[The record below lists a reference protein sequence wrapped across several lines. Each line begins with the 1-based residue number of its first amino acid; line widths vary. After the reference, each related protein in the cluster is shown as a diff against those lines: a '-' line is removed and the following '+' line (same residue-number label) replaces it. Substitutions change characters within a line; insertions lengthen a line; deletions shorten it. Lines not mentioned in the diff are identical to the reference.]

1 MRFLVV
7 SEGPTDFQ
15 VLSSFARKILPGVEL
30 RQLHPPTLAIR
41 DAAITEDTPLGPG
54 WRGVKLWCQRFSRDK
69 LEILLRGAIV
79 GDDYD
84 GFIVHVDASIADKID
99 AQEEC
104 PPASATT
111 DRIRLTIVRDWLQ
124 LDSAPRF
131 LILAIPS
138 METEA
143 WVLAAITPDHPNL
156 ECDRTVTTV
165 LTSELKRRHLLLQST
180 RDGKLKKSSIE
191 YSRLAELLVR
201 NLRQVRSSCAEA
213 ERFALDLELF
223 GHDG

>member
-15 VLSSFARKILPGVEL
+15 VLNSFAQEILPGVEL
-30 RQLHPPTLAIR
+30 RQLHPPIPAIR
-41 DAAITEDTPLGPG
+41 ETEIENVPLGPG

-84 GFIVHVDASIADKID
+84 GFIVHVDASIADKIE
-99 AQEEC
+99 AQEDC

-138 METEA
+138 METET
-143 WVLAAITPDHPNL
+143 WVLAAIKPSQPNL
-156 ECDRTVTTV
+156 ECDRTVTTI
-165 LTSELKRRHLLLQST
+165 LTGELKRRRLLLQST
-180 RDGKLKKSSIE
+180 RDGKLKKSSVE
-191 YSRLAELLVR
+191 YARLAELLAR

-213 ERFALDLELF
+213 ERFAADLELF
-223 GHDG
+223 GRNG